1 MINSGNEGH
10 FATKISLCLVFKQG
24 FVLRHLLSKSCFA
37 LEKSRL
43 ELEVKIILILIFKYA
58 MLFFF
63 QTDHGQDLSVRK
75 CK

>member
-10 FATKISLCLVFKQG
+10 FATKTSLCLVFKQG
-24 FVLRHLLSKSCFA
+24 FVLRLLLSKSCFA
-37 LEKSRL
+37 LEKSRID
-43 ELEVKIILILIFKYA
+43 LEVKIILILIFKYA